1 MFGIGTGELILI
13 LVIAMLVVGP
23 ERMVEYSRRGGRL
36 LAKIRAQTSE
46 VSKEFREALNASP
59 DGDPDNP
66 LTTIA
71 QAKAEAEGAARE
83 LQDAFSLKTPTSSAG
98 KPAAPPKATPKPP
111 SPTPPPAE
119 TEPAPVAAPSEPAVA
134 QTSDAAEPDAVELG
148 AVELD
153 AVELVADDEVTD
165 LAGPTLV
172 DEGADAA
179 EGEGQS

>member
-46 VSKEFREALNASP
+46 VSKEFREALDASP

-71 QAKAEAEGAARE
+71 QVKSEAEGAVHD
-83 LQDAFSLKTPTSSAG
+83 LQEAFSMKGPTSSPA
-98 KPAAPPKATPKPP
+98 KPATTPKPP
-111 SPTPPPAE
+111 QQAPTPPPAE
-119 TEPAPVAAPSEPAVA
+119 TEPAPAAAPSEPAVA
-134 QTSDAAEPDAVELG
+134 QPSNVTEPDAVELG
-148 AVELD
+148 AVELGG
-153 AVELVADDEVTD
+153 VELVADDEVTE

-172 DEGADAA
+172 DEGDAAA